1 MIKRSRIWMRRLL
14 AVGFGIAVGLAGA
27 EVVARIW
34 WWSHPAEIHEYTL
47 DNPNYAL
54 LRLVS
59 GPQGYEF
66 VPGAEQYDL
75 KINALGFRDREYAV
89 EKPAGVTRVVV
100 VGDSIMQG
108 DSASDAVPLDLV
120 MANVMEDALNEE
132 AGEARYQV
140 FNTGVAG
147 YNIVQETA
155 FLQRRGRD
163 LDADLVVIG
172 ACLNDFA
179 PPQEVRRRGEAWQV
193 CFYNEVFPDVLPLGS
208 LERVVLDKVFVTR
221 YLARALGAAG
231 MGAKGKVINLDE
243 ARTGEALTTLAEIG
257 REVPIVVAVFPY
269 LIEGYTR
276 VEEDIEHRMIV
287 DGYRDTGFEVVDLSP
302 VFRSVPHHELLADPT
317 DHVHPNA
324 RGHALA
330 ARAVLQRLGEVGWL
344 PDAPGAARRL
354 APKPP
359 TEPVEDLE
367 AGDPPVELT
376 VPG

>member
-1 MIKRSRIWMRRLL
+1 MRRGL
-14 AVGFGIAVGLAGA
+14 AVGFGLAVGLAGA
-27 EVVARIW
+27 EVAARIW

-75 KINALGFRDREYAV
+75 KINALGFRDREYA
-89 EKPAGVTRVVV
+89 EDKPAGVTRVLV

-108 DSASDAVPLDLV
+108 DSASDAVPLDQV
-120 MANVMEDALNEE
+120 MANVMEDALNGA

-147 YNIVQETA
+147 YNVVQETA
-155 FLQRRGRD
+155 FIERRGPD
-163 LDADLVVIG
+163 LDADLIVIG

-193 CFYNEVFPDVLPLGS
+193 CFYNEVFPDVLPLGPI
-208 LERVVLDKVFVTR
+208 ERTVLDKVFVTR
-221 YLARALGAAG
+221 YVARALGAAG
-231 MGAKGKVINLDE
+231 MGNKGKVINLDE
-243 ARTGEALTTLAEIG
+243 ARTGEALDALIGIG
-257 REVPIVVAVFPY
+257 RETPILVAVFPY

-287 DGYRDTGFEVVDLSP
+287 EGYRDAGFEVVDLSP
-302 VFRSVPHHELLADPT
+302 VFRTVPHTELLADPS

-324 RGHALA
+324 RGHAMA
-330 ARAVLQRLGEVGWL
+330 AHAVLERLGTVGWL
-344 PDAPGAARRL
+344 PDAAGAAQRL
-354 APKPP
+354 
-359 TEPVEDLE
+359 EPVT
-367 AGDPPVELT
+367 DP
-376 VPG
+376 G